1 MTTISTHIACKNTKS
16 LRDKQVQNGSQLKKW
31 YKTIKFGAK
40 VVRYYDKNCHYR
52 DFFKKNKTKLNK
64 QKITQKFWNI
74 SKTKEF
80 VHHEETNIRAN
91 IWGIW
96 NFYVS
101 LYSNSNCYGK
111 QSI

>member
-52 DFFKKNKTKLNK
+52 DFLKKQNQIEQTENHPKVLEH
-64 QKITQKFWNI
+64 Q
-74 SKTKEF
+74 
-80 VHHEETNIRAN
+80 
-91 IWGIW
+91 
-96 NFYVS
+96 
-101 LYSNSNCYGK
+101 
-111 QSI
+111 